1 MIAMGWKQFR
11 GCFRAFMIAAQVLTV
26 LAILIAVG
34 LNYLYE
40 VRESGS
46 LELAHAPQSSV
57 EITREVES

>member
-1 MIAMGWKQFR
+1 
-11 GCFRAFMIAAQVLTV
+11 MIAAQVLTV
-26 LAILIAVG
+26 LAILIGVA

-46 LELAHAPQSSV
+46 LELARAPTSSV

>member
-1 MIAMGWKQFR
+1 
-11 GCFRAFMIAAQVLTV
+11 MIAAQVLTV

-46 LELAHAPQSSV
+46 LDLARAPKSSV